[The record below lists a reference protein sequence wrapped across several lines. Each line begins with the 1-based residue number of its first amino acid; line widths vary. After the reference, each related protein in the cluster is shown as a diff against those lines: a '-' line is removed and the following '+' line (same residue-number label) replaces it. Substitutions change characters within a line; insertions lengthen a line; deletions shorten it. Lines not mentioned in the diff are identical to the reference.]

1 MKRILSAVLILIL
14 TMSIFSGCATT
25 GKNVQ
30 STKYNEVL
38 TQLNAMKEQNKKPKE
53 MFEYLNQNIKEMNK
67 ASATEAAGIL
77 VNVLEEYETTYNEQ
91 LYTGNIPDLMYQY
104 FEFAFDYSKI
114 ESIKESELKALL
126 YDITLGGFKIV
137 DAEGTFMVIVDYD
150 ALKTFNEYI
159 EDELKTYIDI
169 MSLMYSDPVAIDAS
183 IMVNPEELEKRI
195 VQMEDYIKS
204 YDNARRKEIMTSL
217 YLGYM
222 MVYMSG
228 TDNTPIF
235 DYDSGT
241 MNADMFKTFEKAAVT
256 HKDTIFG
263 KVMSKYVQILK
274 QESFANTE
282 KVQDFI
288 LNIDIAV
295 SDELAKIKKK

>member
-14 TMSIFSGCATT
+14 MMSTLSGCGTT
-25 GKNVQ
+25 GKNAQ
-30 STKYNEVL
+30 SAKDNEVL

-53 MFEYLNQNIKEMNK
+53 MFEFLNQNIKEMNK

-126 YDITLGGFKIV
+126 YDIALGGFKIV

-195 VQMEDYIKS
+195 IQMEDYIKT
-204 YDNARRKEIMTSL
+204 YDDPRRTEIMTSL

-241 MNADMFKTFEKAAVT
+241 MNADMFKTFEKAAAT

-274 QESFANTE
+274 QESFTNTE

-295 SDELAKIKKK
+295 SDELAKEKKK

>member
-30 STKYNEVL
+30 STKDNEVL

-241 MNADMFKTFEKAAVT
+241 MNANMFKTFEKAAVT

-274 QESFANTE
+274 QESFTNTE

-295 SDELAKIKKK
+295 SDELAKLKKK

>member
-1 MKRILSAVLILIL
+1 
-14 TMSIFSGCATT
+14 MSIFSGCATT

-30 STKYNEVL
+30 STKDNEVL

-241 MNADMFKTFEKAAVT
+241 MNANMFKTFEKAAVT

-274 QESFANTE
+274 QESFTNTE

-295 SDELAKIKKK
+295 SDELAKLKKK

>member
-1 MKRILSAVLILIL
+1 AVLTLILMMSILS
-14 TMSIFSGCATT
+14 GCGTT
-25 GKNVQ
+25 GKNAQ
-30 STKYNEVL
+30 SAKDNEVL

-53 MFEYLNQNIKEMNK
+53 MFEFLNQNIKEMNK
-67 ASATEAAGIL
+67 ASATEAASIL
-77 VNVLEEYETTYNEQ
+77 ANVLEEYETTYNEQ

-104 FEFAFDYSKI
+104 FEFTFDYSKI

-126 YDITLGGFKIV
+126 YDIALGGFKIV
-137 DAEGTFMVIVDYD
+137 DTEGTFMVIVDYD

-195 VQMEDYIKS
+195 IQMEDYIKS
-204 YDNARRKEIMTSL
+204 YDDPRRTEIMTSL

-235 DYDSGT
+235 DYDTGT
-241 MNADMFKTFEKAAVT
+241 MNAEMFKTFEKAAAT
-256 HKDTIFG
+256 YKDTIFG
-263 KVMSKYVQILK
+263 KVMSKYVAILK
-274 QESFANTE
+274 QESFTNTE

-295 SDELAKIKKK
+295 SDELAKEKKK

>member
-1 MKRILSAVLILIL
+1 MKRILSAVLTLIL
-14 TMSIFSGCATT
+14 MMSILSGCGTT
-25 GKNVQ
+25 GKNAQ
-30 STKYNEVL
+30 SAKDNEVL

-53 MFEYLNQNIKEMNK
+53 MFEFLNQNIKEMNK
-67 ASATEAAGIL
+67 ASATEAASIL
-77 VNVLEEYETTYNEQ
+77 ANVLEEYETTYNEQ

-104 FEFAFDYSKI
+104 FEFTFDYSKI

-126 YDITLGGFKIV
+126 YDIALGGFKIV
-137 DAEGTFMVIVDYD
+137 DTEGTFMVIVDYD

-195 VQMEDYIKS
+195 IQMEDYIKS
-204 YDNARRKEIMTSL
+204 YDDPRRTEIMTSL

-235 DYDSGT
+235 DYDTGT
-241 MNADMFKTFEKAAVT
+241 MNAEMFKTFEKAAAT
-256 HKDTIFG
+256 YKDTIFG
-263 KVMSKYVQILK
+263 KVMSKYVAILK
-274 QESFANTE
+274 QESFTNTE

-295 SDELAKIKKK
+295 SDELAKEKKK

>member
-30 STKYNEVL
+30 STKDNEVL

>member
-14 TMSIFSGCATT
+14 TMSILSGCGTT
-25 GKNVQ
+25 DKNAQ
-30 STKYNEVL
+30 SAKDNEVL

-53 MFEYLNQNIKEMNK
+53 MFEFLNQNIKEMNK
-67 ASATEAAGIL
+67 ASATEAASIL

-104 FEFAFDYSKI
+104 FEFTFDYSKI

-126 YDITLGGFKIV
+126 YDIALGGFKIV

-195 VQMEDYIKS
+195 IQMEDYIKN
-204 YDNARRKEIMTSL
+204 YDDPRRTEIMTSL

-235 DYDSGT
+235 NYDTGT
-241 MNADMFKTFEKAAVT
+241 MNAEMFKTFEKAAAT
-256 HKDTIFG
+256 YKDTIFG
-263 KVMSKYVQILK
+263 KVMSKYVAILK
-274 QESFANTE
+274 QESFTNTE

-295 SDELAKIKKK
+295 SDELAKEKKK

>member
-30 STKYNEVL
+30 STKDNEVL

-204 YDNARRKEIMTSL
+204 YDNTRRKEIMTSL

-241 MNADMFKTFEKAAVT
+241 MNAVMFKTFEKAAVT
-256 HKDTIFG
+256 HNDTIFG

-274 QESFANTE
+274 QESFTNTE

-295 SDELAKIKKK
+295 SDELAKLKKK